1 MHDHFYTFEGQ
12 NHQEIGQKV
21 GETFRDE
28 ILLALAEL
36 KQSPK
41 WEISREADTRSLELT
56 KKYFPAYVEELVG
69 YAQGAKIDLLDAW
82 SLCIEDDS
90 AAYVEENQEHC
101 TTVITNAGT
110 LIAHNEDAATEF
122 DQEKVS
128 VVQKVLPNVTTIEL
142 YYATSLGGTAVG
154 VNSYGYVQT
163 INTLFDSTTS
173 QGIPRVVISRFLLET
188 KDPASDLE
196 YVSSLPKM
204 SGYHHALIKNTGEMW
219 NVELN
224 SLDTQVKRK
233 EFPYVHTNHCVFDPG
248 GTFPNDWST
257 ATRYQRARELIRDTM
272 TFAEVSKVLKDTST
286 PPHPIF
292 NKYTMG
298 QAIIDFQK
306 SSIFIW
312 LRREDEKGF
321 VEYPLPVSR

>member
-12 NHQEIGQKV
+12 NRHEIGEKV

-28 ILLALAEL
+28 IVPALAEL
-36 KQSPK
+36 KRSPK
-41 WEISREADTRSLELT
+41 WDRSREMDAKSLEFT
-56 KKYFPAYVEELVG
+56 KKKFPAYVEELEG
-69 YAQGAKIDLLDAW
+69 YAQGANIELLDAW

-90 AAYVEENQEHC
+90 AAYVEENPEHC
-101 TTVITNAGT
+101 TTVITNSGK
-110 LIAHNEDAATEF
+110 LVAHNEDAASEF
-122 DQEKVS
+122 DQEKISIVR
-128 VVQKVLPNVTTIEL
+128 KVLPTVTTMEL

-154 VNSYGYVQT
+154 ANSFGYVQT
-163 INTLFDSTTS
+163 INTLFHSTIS

-188 KDPASDLE
+188 KDPTSDLAF
-196 YVSSLPKM
+196 VSSLPKM

-219 NVELN
+219 NVEFN
-224 SLDTQVKRK
+224 SSNEQLEKK
-233 EFPYVHTNHCVFDPG
+233 ELPYVHTNHCVFDPSR
-248 GTFPNDWST
+248 TFPDDWST
-257 ATRYQRARELIRDTM
+257 LTRYKKARELVRDDM
-272 TFAEVSKVLKDTST
+272 SFEELASILKDTST

-312 LRREDEKGF
+312 LRREEEKGF
-321 VEYPLPVSR
+321 VEYSLPLSG